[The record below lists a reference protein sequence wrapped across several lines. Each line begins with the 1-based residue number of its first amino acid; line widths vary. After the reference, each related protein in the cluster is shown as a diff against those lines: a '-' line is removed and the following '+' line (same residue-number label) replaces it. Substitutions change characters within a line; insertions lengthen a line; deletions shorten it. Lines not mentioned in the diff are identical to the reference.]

1 MKNNDQP
8 SGRVKQKLQTRSEI
22 LKATRAL
29 MKKKQKISMDDIA
42 EKAKISRATLYRYYS
57 NIDILVTE
65 ASLHIQFK
73 SPDQLSEEVNEM
85 PLLHRIHHIQKHY
98 NTLSQKNEIVFR
110 RYISAVLKESIISK
124 KQLRGARRIE
134 SLKKALRPF
143 KGEYDND
150 TYNKL
155 ISISSVLMGIDPL
168 ITCKDVCN
176 LNNEESNTILEWGI
190 EMILKGISQDK

>member
-1 MKNNDQP
+1 
-8 SGRVKQKLQTRSEI
+8 
-22 LKATRAL
+22 

-65 ASLHIQFK
+65 AFLHIQFK

-134 SLKKALRPF
+134 SLNKKLAKLRIEKESMEMELIRLLLVILTQAFMF
-143 KGEYDND
+143 KD
-150 TYNKL
+150 
-155 ISISSVLMGIDPL
+155 SITVKAHLLGPQGKYTL
-168 ITCKDVCN
+168 VN
-176 LNNEESNTILEWGI
+176 LKTA
-190 EMILKGISQDK
+190 